1 MNHNDMQGRD
11 CHKCVETQ
19 TFSLFQID
27 CCASFAGKPRLL
39 QQLSDGFSRFNLG
52 CVIVTVSFTLV
63 VWHFVITWHCGI
75 FRQSTGLIDSS
86 DCILAGVDRLFS

>member
-1 MNHNDMQGRD
+1 MQGRD

-39 QQLSDGFSRFNLG
+39 QLLSDGFSRFNFD
-52 CVIVTVSFTLV
+52 CCFAAVSSGMLFGI
-63 VWHFVITWHCGI
+63 FVITWHCGI
-75 FRQSTGLIDSS
+75 FRQVHRFDRFKRIAFLLELIICCGD
-86 DCILAGVDRLFS
+86 F